1 MPWAVIALV
10 VGACPGGRWRQR
22 PIGTKKAVLR
32 APGDRPLLGT
42 FLNDPLDVLAG
53 LVGYA
58 RGNWASRMLFTC
70 LEVGREPGTV

>member
-1 MPWAVIALV
+1 M
-10 VGACPGGRWRQR
+10 VGTCPVGRWRQR
-22 PIGTKKAVLR
+22 PTGTKKPVLR

-58 RGNWASRMLFTC
+58 RGNWALRMLFTG
-70 LEVGREPGTV
+70 LEGGS